1 MAGGKRIP
9 LTSLH
14 RCGSRSLRWRR
25 RSVGSHY
32 RWRPGQRHLTP
43 TGYGRRPASPNL
55 KWPEV
60 QAFMAPRMTV
70 ARERGT

>member
-1 MAGGKRIP
+1 
-9 LTSLH
+9 
-14 RCGSRSLRWRR
+14 
-25 RSVGSHY
+25 VGSHY